1 MPLEVIGAGFG
12 RTGTLSLKLALER
25 LGFVKCY
32 HMMEVFQHPEHIPMW
47 ADAHQGKFVDWERLY
62 DGYRA
67 TVDWPSCNLWE
78 EHAALYP
85 NAKVI
90 LSTRDPQSWYES
102 VMNTIYRSSTGMRA
116 SDDPMMK
123 AAGEW
128 VFKIIWDGVFDGRIE
143 DRAYAISVYNAHVAK
158 VKASLPSSRLL
169 VFEAKQGWEPL
180 CKFLGVDMPDE
191 PYPRVNTTEDFVQPS
206 SVLAEKKPTE

>member
-47 ADAHQGKFVDWERLY
+47 ADAHHGKPVDWERLY
-62 DGYRA
+62 EGYRA

-85 NAKVI
+85 KAKVI
-90 LSTRDPQSWYES
+90 LSTRDADSWYDS
-102 VMNTIYRSSTGMRA
+102 VMNTIYQSSTGMRDSA
-116 SDDPMMK
+116 DPAMK
-123 AAGEW
+123 AAGDW
-128 VFKIIWDGVFDGRIE
+128 AFDIIWNGIFDGRIG
-143 DRAYAISVYNAHVAK
+143 DRGHAIAVYNAHVAR
-158 VKASLPSSRLL
+158 VKATLPSSRLL

-180 CKFLGVDMPDE
+180 CKFLGVAVPDE
-191 PYPRVNTTEDFVQPS
+191 PYPRVNTTEDFVGRSQ
-206 SVLAEKKPTE
+206 VTDRK